1 MTQSSLLLKV
11 KKTGNSIYI
20 YRNKLDKGCFQQ
32 HSTYGDFA
40 WKKCFM
46 MKLDEVLHNKN
57 ITKNP
62 KYDGYH
68 LASMVNK
75 SFHKNVLVVVLKME
89 KF

>member
-1 MTQSSLLLKV
+1 
-11 KKTGNSIYI
+11 
-20 YRNKLDKGCFQQ
+20 
-32 HSTYGDFA
+32 
-40 WKKCFM
+40 M

-75 SFHKNVLVVVLKME
+75 IFHKNVLVVVPKME
-89 KF
+89 ICRTSN